1 MSADVKKS
9 GLFAFLSKLKIVLEI
24 ALGFFVPSLVM
35 FVFIV
40 GWARQ
45 QPLER
50 RIFSDGTVEVRE
62 NSLVLIV
69 MLMLILSVVIFGVA
83 VLWRRRW
90 RRLAP
95 AGIGSLFM
103 GGLYGWLWISLL
115 AGSGVMMFTP
125 AGVTISAPAWLGGE
139 TRAKLVYLQIDW
151 LGTRDRIQWKRDRR
165 QERWWMKGAEPAWQ
179 RVKIPEY
186 LVKMKGGEETQ
197 VDMSRTVKGA
207 WDEILKAA
215 RSAGVT
221 VKPVERIILPKPTD

>member
-1 MSADVKKS
+1 MMM
-9 GLFAFLSKLKIVLEI
+9 L
-24 ALGFFVPSLVM
+24 
-35 FVFIV
+35 
-40 GWARQ
+40 
-45 QPLER
+45 
-50 RIFSDGTVEVRE
+50 IFS
-62 NSLVLIV
+62 I
-69 MLMLILSVVIFGVA
+69 VIFGVA

-103 GGLYGWLWISLL
+103 GGLFGWLWISLL

-139 TRAKLVYLQIDW
+139 TRVKIVYSQIDW

-165 QERWWMKGAEPAWQ
+165 QERWWMKGAEPGWQ

-197 VDMSRTVKGA
+197 VDMSSDGGRGLGRDFKGRAVGRRHGKTSGADYPAETDRLEA
-207 WDEILKAA
+207 WVML
-215 RSAGVT
+215 SSHLG
-221 VKPVERIILPKPTD
+221 